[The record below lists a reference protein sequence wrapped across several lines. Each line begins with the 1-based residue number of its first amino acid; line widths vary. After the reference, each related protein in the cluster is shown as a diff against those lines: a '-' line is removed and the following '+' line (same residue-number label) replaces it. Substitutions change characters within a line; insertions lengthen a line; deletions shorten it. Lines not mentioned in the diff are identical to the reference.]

1 LVSEDDTNVRDDD
14 IDDTDLLSSNS
25 SLQDWSDAVAA
36 ASPTPAGGAVAAVAA
51 ALAAALVTMVAGLTI
66 RREKYAAVHSRAR
79 ETLERA
85 QALRDDLLDLA
96 IEDAIAVAEYIE
108 ALGLPQGT
116 EFERTAREAAKRA
129 ALIEAARVQIELLH
143 QSLDIAQMAEAMVG
157 SGLASAIGDA
167 AAATFLAS
175 ATSRS
180 AYWSIRSNLKTIGR
194 PEESR
199 LLMETAQSLLEQ
211 VEDAEQRVRQLLED
225 RVS

>member
-1 LVSEDDTNVRDDD
+1 MRDDD

-25 SLQDWSDAVAA
+25 SLQDWSDAIAA

-66 RREKYAAVHSRAR
+66 RREKYVAVHSRAR

-96 IEDAIAVAEYIE
+96 IEDAIAVAEYME

-116 EFERTAREAAKRA
+116 EFERTGREAAKRA

-143 QSLDIAQMAEAMVG
+143 QSLEIAQMAEAMVG

-167 AAATFLAS
+167 AAASFLAT
-175 ATSRS
+175 ATSRC

-199 LLMETAQSLLEQ
+199 LLMDTAQSLLEQ
-211 VEDAEQRVRQLLED
+211 VERAEERVRLLLED